1 MTVFFIFIFGV
12 FPLFIHDITE
22 GRQEVGERGG
32 GMGSGRTEPKLKLTL
47 PETEPRY
54 MLEYCRFH
62 FFEVLIL
69 HRASEQKMLT
79 ILPCDRQCI

>member
-1 MTVFFIFIFGV
+1 MTMFFILV
-12 FPLFIHDITE
+12 FDVLPLFIHDSTE

-32 GMGSGRTEPKLKLTL
+32 GDGIRKDPEPKLELSL

-54 MLEYCRFH
+54 KLECCRFH

-69 HRASEQKMLT
+69 HRASEHKMLT
-79 ILPCDRQCI
+79 ILPCDR